1 MTLAVCRPLHRRLEF
16 YNYSL
21 FWKRRVAKLTITIT
35 IPRAALRWGL
45 GLLVVVGLLHL
56 LVILNLT
63 ERVDDNEIYHGV
75 MEDNDIYDRIY
86 EDVLL
91 SEVFRDYTDQF
102 FGNMEVDVYE
112 EAVASLKDIL
122 PPEYLKSQTEGNA
135 DRFTSYLRGETPEL
149 KIYVELREPM
159 ERIPEIA
166 SREINRIVDAVVIPE
181 ATETVACTESAVRD
195 LALSFVSVLQEL
207 RQNGRLPQS
216 LPTLQ
221 TLDEQCLLTEFDRWY
236 NFLIND
242 PALPP
247 ALAAIISG
255 TEDELRSGFAGGNT
269 RTLLRVL
276 AGPTILY
283 TAELAVSAL
292 EGDIQAEGRLDLL
305 WLIASQSE
313 GTTKQDILDDAKFFK
328 DIVAFSNG
336 PAKIIALVMVFAG
349 LVLLALTDFSNPRQ
363 AFRWVGVAI
372 ATGGV
377 VCLVVGF
384 TIHLM
389 APSEFTQVVGE
400 SISYEGGAP
409 SPAVVVGRD
418 LLRSI
423 GSEISGGFILLST
436 LPLIVGVILTGASFI
451 RDDRGRWIRRGRG
464 G

>member
-1 MTLAVCRPLHRRLEF
+1 M
-16 YNYSL
+16 
-21 FWKRRVAKLTITIT
+21 
-35 IPRAALRWGL
+35 
-45 GLLVVVGLLHL
+45 
-56 LVILNLT
+56 
-63 ERVDDNEIYHGV
+63 
-75 MEDNDIYDRIY
+75 
-86 EDVLL
+86 
-91 SEVFRDYTDQF
+91 
-102 FGNMEVDVYE
+102 
-112 EAVASLKDIL
+112 
-122 PPEYLKSQTEGNA
+122 
-135 DRFTSYLRGETPEL
+135 
-149 KIYVELREPM
+149 
-159 ERIPEIA
+159 
-166 SREINRIVDAVVIPE
+166 DAVVIPE
-181 ATETVACTESAVRD
+181 ATETVACTESAIRE

-207 RQNGRLPQS
+207 RQYGRLPQS

-236 NFLIND
+236 NLLIND

-255 TEDELRSGFAGGNT
+255 TEDELRSGFLGGNT

-305 WLIASQSE
+305 WLIASQSD

-363 AFRWVGVAI
+363 AFRWVGVAL

-423 GSEISGGFILLST
+423 GSEISDGFILLST

-451 RDDRGRWIRRGRG
+451 RDDMGRWIRRGRG